1 MGIDNRLRISWLV
14 VIAAIVGILAGI
26 GVSIMNLCHS
36 KKEKLILETNSK
48 IVRSLYDLN
57 AISTQDSVVV
67 SANSSC
73 TMFSII
79 KNGVIKDY
87 PIRVEDVVD
96 VQYKAMYEIRDTAKW
111 TLNALY
117 TLFCEKMGMEKED
130 MPVKFSV
137 TDSTGCVLDSL
148 NIGYVS
154 PWFRIE
160 AKPVALGLLEKRI
173 LKMELMFPL
182 RQFWEE
188 SRDMFI
194 LLGGILVWMVACIMV
209 LIFTLRRERERSV
222 GQHLFVDTV
231 VHNLRSPL
239 DFITMAQGIILQK
252 YAFGMEEKHVQ
263 LLEGIQERGRDM
275 ERAINRLLTLSDV
288 LHRIVIYPQEVDL
301 RMMLEKFKTLGFV
314 KIPTG
319 KNVRFT
325 VRCDM
330 QDPVIW
336 ADAVYLPV
344 VFENLIGNAI
354 KYSGD
359 EVSID
364 MVCQEDGAWVMIRVK
379 DNGMGISQNGLKHIF
394 EVYYR
399 EPVVRE
405 DKGKR
410 GFGVGLSFVYSAV
423 KAHDGKIRVKSTLGA
438 GTEFVIILPRKS
450 WKKKW
455 MFCTRRMIRKWR
467 N

>member
-1 MGIDNRLRISWLV
+1 MEINNRLKMSWIV
-14 VIAAIVGILAGI
+14 VIAAIVGSLAGI
-26 GVSIMNLCHS
+26 GVSIMNLYHS

-57 AISTQDSVVV
+57 TISTQDSVVV
-67 SANSSC
+67 SANRSC

-79 KNGVIKDY
+79 KDNVIKDY

-96 VQYKAMYEIRDTAKW
+96 VQYKVLYEIRETAKW
-111 TLNALY
+111 TLSALY
-117 TLFCEKMGMEKED
+117 TLFCEKMGMEKEY

-137 TDSTGCVLDSL
+137 TDSTGYVLDSL
-148 NIGYVS
+148 SIGHVS

-160 AKPVALGLLEKRI
+160 ANPVSLGLLEKRM

-194 LLGGILVWMVACIMV
+194 LLGGILIWMVACIMV

-239 DFITMAQGIILQK
+239 DFITIAQGIILQK

-263 LLEGIQERGRDM
+263 LLVGIQERGRDID
-275 ERAINRLLTLSDV
+275 RAINRLLTLSDV

-301 RMMLEKFKTLGFV
+301 KMMLEKFKTLDFV
-314 KIPTG
+314 KIPAE
-319 KNVRFT
+319 KNVQLT

-359 EVSID
+359 GVTID
-364 MVCQEDGAWVMIRVK
+364 VACQEDGDRVLIRVK

-423 KAHDGKIRVKSTLGA
+423 KAHDGKIWVESTLGV

-450 WKKKW
+450 WEKKW
-455 MFCTRRMIRKWR
+455 ISCTRRMIRKWR

>member
-1 MGIDNRLRISWLV
+1 MKIDNRLKISWV
-14 VIAAIVGILAGI
+14 IVIAAIVGILAVI
-26 GVSIMNLCHS
+26 GVSIMNLYHS
-36 KKEKLILETNSK
+36 KKEKLILETNSR
-48 IVRSLYDLN
+48 IIRSLYDLN

-79 KNGVIKDY
+79 KDDIITDFPIKEKDVI
-87 PIRVEDVVD
+87 D
-96 VQYKAMYEIRDTAKW
+96 VQYKAIYEIRDTNKW
-111 TLNALY
+111 TLDALY
-117 TLFCEKMGMEKED
+117 VIFCEKMNMKRDD
-130 MPVKFSV
+130 MPVVFRV
-137 TDSTGCVLDSL
+137 VDSTGYVLDSL
-148 NIGYVS
+148 RIGHVS
-154 PWFRIE
+154 SWFRIE
-160 AKPVALGLLEKRI
+160 AKPVSLGLLAKHT
-173 LKMELMFPL
+173 LHMELMFPWS
-182 RQFWEE
+182 QFWKE

-252 YAFGMEEKHVQ
+252 YASAMEEKHVQ

-275 ERAINRLLTLSDV
+275 DQAINRLLTLSDV
-288 LHRIVIYPQEVDL
+288 LHRIVIYSQEVDL
-301 RMMLEKFKTLGFV
+301 RVMLEKFKTLDFV
-314 KIPTG
+314 KIPAG
-319 KNVRFT
+319 KNVRLT
-325 VRCDM
+325 VQCDM

-359 EVSID
+359 EVTID
-364 MVCQEDGAWVMIRVK
+364 VICQEDGDRVMIRVK

-399 EPVVRE
+399 EPVVRG

-423 KAHDGKIRVKSTLGA
+423 KAHDGKIRVKSTLGE

-450 WKKKW
+450 WKRKW